1 MEYLNFSFLQIIIF
15 PYVTFN
21 LSAFK
26 YFPIWSDFKDT
37 WRSVSDVN
45 IAKCLYLMRIYKL
58 NISILRKFEFRK
70 NVFVDVSCIIK
81 CDIISI

>member
-1 MEYLNFSFLQIIIF
+1 
-15 PYVTFN
+15 
-21 LSAFK
+21 
-26 YFPIWSDFKDT
+26 
-37 WRSVSDVN
+37 
-45 IAKCLYLMRIYKL
+45 MRIYKL